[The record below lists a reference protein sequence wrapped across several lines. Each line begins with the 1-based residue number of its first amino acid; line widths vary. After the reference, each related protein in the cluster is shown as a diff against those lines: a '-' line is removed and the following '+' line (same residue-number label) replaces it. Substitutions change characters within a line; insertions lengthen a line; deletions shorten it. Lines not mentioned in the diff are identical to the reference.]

1 MLAIQDIKVFI
12 NDLMAS
18 TPEKSFE
25 EVLIELCEF
34 HNVDADDYLSS
45 EDGERTILEIKKW
58 LREGDV
64 ARGYYF
70 SPCEKYLLNDKTA
83 TSGAFATF
91 NTYINK
97 CSPVLFEQVC
107 CVVLNYLG
115 FQEIEPTRLSGDGG
129 IDFLAKYTI
138 IDDIIKLNFSNVTVF
153 GQTKRYGKV
162 KVGIGHIRDFLGATE
177 IIRCGGYKNLPN
189 TLSVPVHSYALCK
202 PFSAQARVLIA
213 SNDITQNAAMFAD
226 WIGIRLIDGKELAQ
240 ILHHLKI
247 GFIRQSKSVTFDS
260 KLFKKRITERYKNLE
275 SLLPTYSSICS
286 VNVSPLAHTTA

>member
-1 MLAIQDIKVFI
+1 MLTTQDIKVFI

-25 EVLIELCEF
+25 DVLVELCEY
-34 HNVDADDYLSS
+34 HNVNAEDYISS
-45 EDGERTILEIKKW
+45 EDGEKTILEIKKW
-58 LREGDV
+58 LLGGDV
-64 ARGYYF
+64 ARGYYL

-83 TSGAFATF
+83 TSSAFAKF

-97 CSPVLFEQVC
+97 CDPALFEKVC
-107 CVVLNYLG
+107 CVVLDYLG

-138 IDDIIKLNFSNVTVF
+138 MDDIIKLNFSNVTVF
-153 GQTKRYGKV
+153 GQAKRYGKV

-177 IIRCGGYKNLPN
+177 IIRCGGYKNLPD
-189 TLSVPVHSYALCK
+189 TLSVPVHSYTLCK

-213 SNDITQNAAMFAD
+213 SNKITENATMFAS
-226 WIGIRLIDGKELAQ
+226 WIGIRLIDGEELAQ

-247 GFIRQSKSVTFDS
+247 GFIRQAKSVTFDS
-260 KLFKKRITERYKNLE
+260 RLFKKRITERYNHLE
-275 SLLPTYSSICS
+275 SLLSADHSPCAVGTSI
-286 VNVSPLAHTTA
+286 